1 MKIYHSINDF
11 PQETKTIV
19 TIGTFDGV
27 HKGHLAIIKR
37 INQVANENGLKSVL
51 LTFYPHPRHVLYPDD
66 QKLNLINTIEEKIEI
81 LSRTGLDNLVIHKFT
96 KEFSRI
102 KSINFIRDLLV
113 GKLNMNF
120 MIVGFNHHF
129 GKNREGTFENLIE
142 LSYLYD
148 FKIEK
153 IEPQLVDGISIS
165 STKIRNAIKEGAIKK
180 ANFYL
185 NSNFSILGKVVS
197 GNNIGSK
204 IGFPTANLQL
214 LNKWK
219 ILPREG
225 VYVVMVIFNEIKYFG
240 MLNLG
245 IRPTISDDSFAIEVH
260 IFDFSLKIYDR
271 ELKVEFLERIR
282 DEKKFSDL
290 KKLRLQLEKD
300 KINCEK
306 IVDYLKN

>member
-1 MKIYHSINDF
+1 MKIYNSINDF
-11 PQETKTIV
+11 PAETKTIV

-27 HKGHLAIIKR
+27 HKGHIAIINR
-37 INQVANENGLKSVL
+37 INQVANESGLKSVL

-66 QKLNLINTIEEKIEI
+66 QKLNLINTIEEKIET

-120 MIVGFNHHF
+120 MIVGFDHHF

-142 LSYLYD
+142 LSDLYD

-153 IEPQLVDGISIS
+153 IEPQLVDEVSIS
-165 STKIRNAIKEGAIKK
+165 STKIRNAIKEGEIKK
-180 ANFYL
+180 ANLYL
-185 NSNFSILGKVVS
+185 NSNFSILGKVVN

-204 IGFPTANLQL
+204 IGFPTANLQI

-219 ILPREG
+219 ILPKEG
-225 VYVVMVIFNEIKYFG
+225 VYAVMVIFNEIKYFG

-245 IRPTISDDSFAIEVH
+245 IRPTISDNSFAIEVH
-260 IFDFSLKIYDR
+260 IFDFSLKIYDK
-271 ELKVEFLERIR
+271 ELKIEFLQRIR

-306 IVDYLKN
+306 IVDCLKN